1 MEVIPA
7 RLFNSLYIY
16 IDIIWLLVIFVILM
30 VTRRYMAVIVGIVGS
45 IIYFAVDYGIF
56 YLLLGTREVN
66 GANTILLLLWL
77 SISYGFT
84 NFSWIWLWLDRDGRT
99 LEWSILFIMGW
110 LSTAILSQSFGSSF
124 QMISIQRGTTSYH
137 GIMALIMLV
146 GYIILIIKNLKNK
159 DNSTRINI
167 GWILAI
173 GILVQFSWEAILL
186 ITGIRT
192 MGIMPLIIN
201 SLIETNMGLPY
212 LFLIHLALS
221 KRHRED
227 LKPKAGLK
235 TGSG

>member
-16 IDIIWLLVIFVILM
+16 IDIVWLLVIFAILM
-30 VTRRYMAVIVGIVGS
+30 FTKRYMAVIVGVIGS

-56 YLLLGTREVN
+56 YLLLGTREVTE
-66 GANTILLLLWL
+66 ANTAILLLWL

-84 NFSWIWLWLDRDGRT
+84 NFSWIWLWLDRDGRA
-99 LEWSILFIMGW
+99 LEWSTLYIMGW
-110 LSTAILSQSFGSSF
+110 LSTALLSQSFGSAF
-124 QMISIQRGTTSYH
+124 QVISIQRGTISYH
-137 GIMALIMLV
+137 GIMAFIMLV

-159 DNSTRINI
+159 DISRKINI

-173 GILVQFSWEAILL
+173 GILVQFSWEAVLL

-212 LFLIHLALS
+212 LFLMHLALS
-221 KRHRED
+221 RRYGED
-227 LKPKAGLK
+227 LKPKILK
-235 TGSG
+235 

>member
-30 VTRRYMAVIVGIVGS
+30 ATKRYMAVIVGIIGS

-56 YLLLGTREVN
+56 YLLLGTREVT
-66 GANTILLLLWL
+66 GANTALLLLWL

-84 NFSWIWLWLDRDGRT
+84 NFSWIWLWLDRDGRA
-99 LEWSILFIMGW
+99 LEWSILYIMGW
-110 LSTAILSQSFGSSF
+110 LSTALLSQSFGSSF
-124 QMISIQRGTTSYH
+124 QVITTQRGTINYH

-146 GYIILIIKNLKNK
+146 GYIILIVKNLKNK

-167 GWILAI
+167 GWVLAI

-186 ITGIRT
+186 ITGIRA

-212 LFLIHLALS
+212 LFLMHYVLS
-221 KRHRED
+221 KKYKED
-227 LKPKAGLK
+227 LKPR
-235 TGSG
+235 

>member
-1 MEVIPA
+1 
-7 RLFNSLYIY
+7 
-16 IDIIWLLVIFVILM
+16 
-30 VTRRYMAVIVGIVGS
+30 MAVIVGVVGG

-56 YLLLGTREVN
+56 YLLLGTREVT
-66 GANTILLLLWL
+66 GANTAILLLWL

-84 NFSWIWLWLDRDGRT
+84 NFSWIWLWLDRDGRA
-99 LEWSILFIMGW
+99 LEWSILYIMGW
-110 LSTAILSQSFGSSF
+110 LSTALLSQSFGSAF
-124 QMISIQRGTTSYH
+124 QVISIHRGTISYH

-146 GYIILIIKNLKNK
+146 GYIILIIKNLRNK
-159 DNSTRINI
+159 DISRKINI

-173 GILVQFSWEAILL
+173 GILVQFSWESVLL

-221 KRHRED
+221 RRYGED
-227 LKPKAGLK
+227 LKPKNLK
-235 TGSG
+235 